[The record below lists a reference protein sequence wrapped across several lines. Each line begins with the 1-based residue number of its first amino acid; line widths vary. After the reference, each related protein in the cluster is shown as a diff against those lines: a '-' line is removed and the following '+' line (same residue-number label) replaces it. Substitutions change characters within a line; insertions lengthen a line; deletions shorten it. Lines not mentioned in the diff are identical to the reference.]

1 MSKHKH
7 ESDGITVMLAW
18 TMMLPGFCA
27 SENNNFNIVPGLFVK
42 PEGINKQY
50 IGRYLR
56 AKGN

>member
-42 PEGINKQY
+42 PEEIN
-50 IGRYLR
+50 
-56 AKGN
+56 